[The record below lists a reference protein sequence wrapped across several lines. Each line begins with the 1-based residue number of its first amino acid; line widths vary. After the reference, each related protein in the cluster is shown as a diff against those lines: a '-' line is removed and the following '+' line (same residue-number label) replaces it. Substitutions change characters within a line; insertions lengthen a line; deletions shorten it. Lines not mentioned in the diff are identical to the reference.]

1 MIKVRLLSDVTL
13 SKFFSRDTGLKTLA
27 DNSYKAVDE
36 GMYDADKYDYA
47 NHSVISLRKVILT
60 CTHVPIISEIKFS
73 SPSKGKI
80 LDQSKIIPN
89 DLAIQMTNSG
99 SVGISVL
106 TQPYLFD
113 GSIDNLASIRKSV
126 NVPLL
131 MKDIIVSEAQIDA
144 ARKIGAD
151 CILLIKAVFDKG
163 FAEGSLEKF
172 TDYANKKGLEVIT
185 EVHSEDEFKDVL
197 KNKNKKQIIGI
208 NNRNLS
214 TLEVDISVTIE
225 LLQKLDKQ
233 NNIIISESGI
243 SKSDEIK
250 KLRSIGVDA
259 FLVGTSIM
267 ESGNVFEKIKE
278 LCHA

>member
-1 MIKVRLLSDVTL
+1 MTL

-27 DNSYKAVDE
+27 DNSYKAIDE

-47 NHSVISLRKVILT
+47 NHNVISLRKVILT
-60 CTHVPIISEIKFS
+60 CAHVPIISEIKFS

-80 LDQSKIIPN
+80 LDQSKIIPK

-99 SVGISVL
+99 SIGISVL

-233 NNIIISESGI
+233 NNIVISESGI

-267 ESGNVFEKIKE
+267 ESRNVFEKIKE

>member
-1 MIKVRLLSDVTL
+1 
-13 SKFFSRDTGLKTLA
+13 
-27 DNSYKAVDE
+27 
-36 GMYDADKYDYA
+36 
-47 NHSVISLRKVILT
+47 
-60 CTHVPIISEIKFS
+60 
-73 SPSKGKI
+73 
-80 LDQSKIIPN
+80 
-89 DLAIQMTNSG
+89 MTNSG
-99 SVGISVL
+99 SIGISVL

-172 TDYANKKGLEVIT
+172 TDYATKKGLEVIT

-197 KNKNKKQIIGI
+197 KNRNKKQIIGI

>member
-1 MIKVRLLSDVTL
+1 MTL
-13 SKFFSRDTGLKTLA
+13 SKFFSRETGLKTLTN
-27 DNSYKAVDE
+27 NSYKAVNE
-36 GMYDADKYDYA
+36 GFYDADKYDYTS
-47 NHSVISLRKVILT
+47 HTVISLKKVILT
-60 CTHVPIISEIKFS
+60 CNHVPIISEIKFS

-80 LDQSKIIPN
+80 LDQSKINPK

-113 GSIDNLASIRKSV
+113 GSIHNLASIRKSV

-131 MKDIIVSEAQIDA
+131 MKDIIVSEVQIDA

-151 CILLIKAVFDKG
+151 GILLIKTVFDKG

-172 TDYANKKGLEVIT
+172 SDYATKKGLEVIT
-185 EVHSEDEFKDVL
+185 EVHSEDEFKEIL
-197 KNKNKKQIIGI
+197 KNKNQLIGI
-208 NNRNLS
+208 NNRNLN

-225 LLQKLDKQ
+225 LLQKFDKQ

-243 SKSDEIK
+243 SNSDDIK

>member
-1 MIKVRLLSDVTL
+1 
-13 SKFFSRDTGLKTLA
+13 
-27 DNSYKAVDE
+27 
-36 GMYDADKYDYA
+36 MYDADKYDFGSHA
-47 NHSVISLRKVILT
+47 IISLRKVILN

-80 LDQSKIIPN
+80 LDQSKINPK
-89 DLAIQMTNSG
+89 DLAILMTNSG
-99 SVGISVL
+99 SVAISVL

-113 GSIDNLASIRKSV
+113 GSIDNLASIRKTV

-131 MKDIIVSEAQIDA
+131 MKDIIVSEIQIDA
-144 ARKIGAD
+144 AKKIGAD
-151 CILLIKAVFDKG
+151 CILLIKAAFDKG
-163 FAEGSLEKF
+163 FTEGSLEKF
-172 TDYANKKGLEVIT
+172 TDYAMKKGLEVIT
-185 EVHSEDEFKDVL
+185 EVHSEDEFRDVL

-214 TLEVDISVTIE
+214 TLEVDISVTTE

-267 ESGNVFEKIKE
+267 ESGNVFEKIQE

>member
-1 MIKVRLLSDVTL
+1 MTL
-13 SKFFSRDTGLKTLA
+13 SKFFSRETGLKTLA
-27 DNSYKAVDE
+27 DNSFKAVDE

-47 NHSVISLRKVILT
+47 SHTVISLRKVILT

-80 LDQSKIIPN
+80 LDQSKINPK

-126 NVPLL
+126 SVPLL
-131 MKDIIVSEAQIDA
+131 MKDIIVSEAQVDA

-172 TDYANKKGLEVIT
+172 TDYAIKKGLEVIT

-197 KNKNKKQIIGI
+197 KNNKRHLIGI

-214 TLEVDISVTIE
+214 TLEVDINVTIE

-233 NNIIISESGI
+233 NNIVISESGI

-278 LCHA
+278 LSHA